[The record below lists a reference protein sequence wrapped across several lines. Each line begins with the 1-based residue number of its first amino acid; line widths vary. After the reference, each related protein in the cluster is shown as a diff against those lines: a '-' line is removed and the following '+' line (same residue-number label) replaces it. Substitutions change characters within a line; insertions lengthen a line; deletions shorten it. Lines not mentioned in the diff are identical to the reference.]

1 MIRDVTGLNEA
12 RDAST
17 PDKKAL
23 VGIQKLAAAN
33 SNTATR
39 HILQAMMLL
48 TSETAE
54 ALSLRIS
61 DVVEYSPTKDAFI
74 QSIGAHNVATLEE
87 MNDLHLY
94 DFGIFIELMP
104 DEEEKQM
111 LENNIQQAL
120 SQGLIDLDDAIDLRD
135 VRNVKL
141 ANQLLKLKRKKKA
154 DRDQAMQQE
163 NIQAQSEAN
172 AQAQEA
178 AAQAEIQKRQAEA
191 QIQSQLE
198 KEKNDLKVNYLR
210 QEAVVKKELMDH
222 EFQINMQLKNA
233 DNASL
238 EKRDAVKEET
248 KRGESLKNFESSGN
262 DVVGGGIGLGSFDPR

>member
-1 MIRDVTGLNEA
+1 
-12 RDAST
+12 
-17 PDKKAL
+17 
-23 VGIQKLAAAN
+23 
-33 SNTATR
+33 
-39 HILQAMMLL
+39 
-48 TSETAE
+48 
-54 ALSLRIS
+54 
-61 DVVEYSPTKDAFI
+61 
-74 QSIGAHNVATLEE
+74 
-87 MNDLHLY
+87 
-94 DFGIFIELMP
+94 
-104 DEEEKQM
+104 M